1 MEFSQTTLN
10 AEYELIKRDGQ
21 ESYYSYEAIFVTEKE
36 EIPVMQVVS
45 SDFIRDYRMAAT
57 DEILIKVVV
66 SWGQYLNRV
75 LPFKENLKMTVTRTR
90 VSLDGKNSADNVMVQ
105 TFSVFLPT
113 ESETGMMADS
123 PETTTEFSADLSG
136 VRVVQVQLQEEAFA
150 LTRSE
155 MVGGVFRD
163 STPFDILIAIL
174 DQSIKGMEIEVDQAI
189 SGINSVAPN
198 NNVKRSNTIIPH
210 GTPLVAVADK
220 LQKEYGGIYTSGIGC
235 YLQKGYWHVWPLY
248 NYKRYDEAEY
258 TALFILAPSQQYR
271 GVEKTWR
278 MVDKH
283 LTVFVTGGVQ
293 RNDPSELLLLNEG
306 NGTRFANT
314 DAMMEG
320 FFEVSGN
327 KAVAKRTNNANEYEA
342 VNRKASPMSRVS
354 TDMATS
360 NAFNEASKIAVRNGA
375 FLSMN
380 WENSNP
386 DAITPGLQCEI
397 GFIVNGTPA
406 FINAVVVHAHSYS
419 AVAGTGMHQKIHQI
433 TTEVVVMVDRTS
445 PAYQRYLDSASD
457 STNS

>member
-75 LPFKENLKMTVTRTR
+75 LPFKENLKMTITRTR
-90 VSLDGKNSADNVMVQ
+90 VSLDGKKTADNVMVQ

-113 ESETGMMADS
+113 EAETGMMADS

-174 DQSIKGMEIEVDQAI
+174 DQSIKGMEIEVDQSI
-189 SGINSVAPN
+189 LGINSIPPN
-198 NNVKRSNTIIPH
+198 NKVKRSNVIIPH

-220 LQKEYGGIYTSGIGC
+220 LQKEYGGIYTAGIGC

-320 FFEVSGN
+320 FFEVAGN

-354 TDMATS
+354 TDIGTS

>member
-10 AEYELIKRDGQ
+10 AEYELIKQFGQ
-21 ESYYSYEAIFVTEKE
+21 ETYYSYTATFVTDKE
-36 EIPVMQVVS
+36 EIPAMMVVS

-66 SWGQYLNRV
+66 PWGQYLNRV

-90 VSLDGKNSADNVMVQ
+90 VNLNGDPIPEEVVVQ
-105 TFSVFLPT
+105 TFSAHLPV
-113 ESETGMMADS
+113 ESETGSMADS
-123 PETTTEFSADLSG
+123 PETTTEYGADLSG
-136 VRVVQVQLQEEAFA
+136 IKVVQVQLQEEAFA

-155 MVGGVFRD
+155 LVGGVFRD
-163 STPFDILIAIL
+163 STPFDILIAL
-174 DQSIKGMEIEVDQAI
+174 LNQSIKGMEIEVEQSI
-189 SGINSVAPN
+189 LGINSIPPN
-198 NNVKRSNTIIPH
+198 NLAKRSNTIIPH
-210 GTPLVAVADK
+210 GTSLVSVADK
-220 LQKEYGGIYTSGIGC
+220 LQKEYGGIYTAGIGC
-235 YLQKGYWHVWPLY
+235 YLQKGFWHVWPPY

-258 TALFILAPSQQYR
+258 TALFVLAPSQQFR

-278 MVDKH
+278 IVDKH
-283 LTVFVTGGVQ
+283 LTVFVTGGVS

-320 FFEVSGN
+320 FVEVSGN

-342 VNRKASPMSRVS
+342 VNRKANPMSRVS
-354 TDMATS
+354 DDMMTS

-375 FLSMN
+375 FLTMN

-386 DAITPGLQCEI
+386 DAITPGLQCEV
-397 GFIVNGTPA
+397 GFLVNGTPA
-406 FINAVVVHAHSYS
+406 FVNAVVVHAHSYS

-433 TTEVVVMVDRTS
+433 TTEVVVMVDRMN
-445 PAYQRYLDSASD
+445 PAYQQYLNEVND
-457 STNS
+457 STQS

>member
-10 AEYELIKRDGQ
+10 AEYELIKQFGQ
-21 ESYYSYEAIFVTEKE
+21 ETYYSYTATFVTDKE
-36 EIPVMQVVS
+36 EIPAMMVVS

-66 SWGQYLNRV
+66 PWGQYLNRV

-90 VSLDGKNSADNVMVQ
+90 VNLNGDPVPEEVMVQ
-105 TFSVFLPT
+105 TFSAHLPV
-113 ESETGMMADS
+113 EAEAGSMADS
-123 PETTTEFSADLSG
+123 PETTTEYGADLSG
-136 VRVVQVQLQEEAFA
+136 IKVVQVQLQEEAFA

-155 MVGGVFRD
+155 LVGGVFRD
-163 STPFDILIAIL
+163 STPFDILIAL
-174 DQSIKGMEIEVDQAI
+174 LNQSIKGMEIEQEQAI
-189 SGINSVAPN
+189 LGINSIPPN
-198 NNVKRSNTIIPH
+198 NTAKRSNTIIPH
-210 GTPLVAVADK
+210 GTSLVSVADK
-220 LQKEYGGIYTSGIGC
+220 LQKEYGGIYTAGIGC
-235 YLQKGYWHVWPLY
+235 YLQKGFWHVWPPY

-258 TALFILAPSQQYR
+258 TALFVLAPSQQFR

-293 RNDPSELLLLNEG
+293 RDDPSELLLLNEG
-306 NGTRFANT
+306 NGTRFSNT

-320 FFEVSGN
+320 FVEVSGN

-342 VNRKASPMSRVS
+342 VNRKANPMSRVS
-354 TDMATS
+354 NDMMTS

-375 FLSMN
+375 FLTMN

-386 DAITPGLQCEI
+386 DAITPGLQGEV
-397 GFIVNGTPA
+397 GFLVNGTPA
-406 FINAVVVHAHSYS
+406 FVNAVVVHAHSYS
-419 AVAGTGMHQKIHQI
+419 AVAGTGLHQKIHQI

-445 PAYQRYLDSASD
+445 PAYQQYLNEAND
-457 STNS
+457 STQS